1 MTTNMDRDRKITDRG
16 KWSTH
21 VKASIIACL
30 TSTNN
35 VQTSLALNSGL
46 RGDEPVSNGLTCAT
60 EEEVTVLGQTC
71 VCVCVCLCLCVSVC
85 VCVCVSVCVCVC
97 LCVCLVCLC
106 VSVCVSVCVCVYVSV
121 ICIS

>member
-85 VCVCVSVCVCVC
+85 VCVCVCVCLSVFVCVCVCVLCVCVC
-97 LCVCLVCLC
+97 LCV
-106 VSVCVSVCVCVYVSV
+106 
-121 ICIS
+121 